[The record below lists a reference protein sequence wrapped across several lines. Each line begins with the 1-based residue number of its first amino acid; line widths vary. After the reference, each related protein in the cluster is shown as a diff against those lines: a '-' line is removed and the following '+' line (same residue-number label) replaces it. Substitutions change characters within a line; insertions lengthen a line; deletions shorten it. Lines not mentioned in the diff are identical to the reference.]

1 MASWQMRGQS
11 VVIRARMTVY
21 LGNVVDSLYGLVVV
35 ELHV

>member
-21 LGNVVDSLYGLVVV
+21 LANVVDSIYGLVVV